1 MEVELGHGGC
11 VPPRTFLVMVGCKRV
26 RRHQSGGWMAFRAIK
41 IPRLCKFRA
50 VETLRKI
57 NRGWSCVS
65 FSFSLFISLSL
76 PFWSSLSLVFCNRL
90 CIYILQYTVLHF
102 RLRVSHIHKLQSKYG
117 SLKDF
122 LLFYSE
128 IWKRRFVLLLSE
140 KLKVNRNNEM
150 HFYSYWSN
158 WNFHRKIIL

>member
-1 MEVELGHGGC
+1 MLPGCVEVELGHGGC

-76 PFWSSLSLVFCNRL
+76 FLSGPLFLSSFVIACVYIYYSTQFCIFVCAYRTFTNCSRSMVVWKISSCFIVKYENVGLSCYLVK
-90 CIYILQYTVLHF
+90 
-102 RLRVSHIHKLQSKYG
+102 S
-117 SLKDF
+117 
-122 LLFYSE
+122 
-128 IWKRRFVLLLSE
+128 
-140 KLKVNRNNEM
+140 
-150 HFYSYWSN
+150 
-158 WNFHRKIIL
+158 